1 MRNLS
6 STITHYSL
14 LISHFLMTD
23 VSVVILVGREELH
36 IARCLEKLAALA
48 PRQVFVVESQQE
60 DRTHEIAVE
69 TGRSLKFEVSSLKFE
84 VRSSKSDS
92 LKFEVRSLKSD
103 SLKFEVSSSND
114 SLPTSNFEHR
124 TSNCS
129 STNIKLQTIFHP
141 WPGNQAAQFQWA
153 LDNLPI
159 EANWILRLDADEY
172 LTPELIAEIQE
183 RLPKLPD
190 AVAGIV
196 LRRRHIWRDVWVK
209 RGMYPTRILRLF
221 RRGRGK
227 SDGKLMDEH
236 IVVEGAVVEFEN
248 DFVDHSLIPLEEWE
262 AKHRNYAR
270 REAQSFLAGEKSTG
284 AKGRLKWCYYHL
296 LPSFARPAIYWFRRA
311 IVAGAYFESPQ
322 ARDFTW
328 RHAFWYRSLVEKE
341 IKRLRCSEKGVRTVG
356 EG

>member
-1 MRNLS
+1 
-6 STITHYSL
+6 
-14 LISHFLMTD
+14 MTD

-92 LKFEVRSLKSD
+92 LM
-103 SLKFEVSSSND
+103 FEVSSSND
-114 SLPTSNFEHR
+114 SLPTSNCEHR

-209 RGMYPTRILRLF
+209 RGMYPTRILRIF
-221 RRGRGK
+221 RRGRGR

-236 IVVEGAVVEFEN
+236 ILVDGESVEFQH

-311 IVAGAYFESPQ
+311 IVAGAYFESPE
-322 ARDFTW
+322 ARDFTR
-328 RHAFWYRSLVEKE
+328 RHAFWYRSLVERE
-341 IKRLRCSEKGVRTVG
+341 IRSLKLEV
-356 EG
+356 

>member
-1 MRNLS
+1 
-6 STITHYSL
+6 
-14 LISHFLMTD
+14 MTD
-23 VSVVILVGREELH
+23 ISVIVLVGREERH

-48 PRQVFVVESQQE
+48 PRQVFVVESQHG
-60 DRTHEIAVE
+60 DRTHEVAVE
-69 TGRSLKFEVSSLKFE
+69 TGRSLKFEVRSLKCDSLRCE
-84 VRSSKSDS
+84 VSSSKSD
-92 LKFEVRSLKSD
+92 
-103 SLKFEVSSSND
+103 
-114 SLPTSNFEHR
+114 
-124 TSNCS
+124 
-129 STNIKLQTIFHP
+129 TILYTVFHP

-183 RLPKLPD
+183 RLPKLPN
-190 AVAGIV
+190 AVAGVV

-209 RGMYPTRILRLF
+209 RGMYPTRILRIF
-221 RRGRGK
+221 RRGRGR

-236 IVVEGAVVEFEN
+236 ILVDGESVEFQH
-248 DFVDHSLIPLEEWE
+248 DFVDHSLIPLEDWE

-270 REAQSFLAGEKSTG
+270 REAQSFLSGEKSTG

-311 IVAGAYFESPQ
+311 IVAGAYFESPE

-328 RHAFWYRSLVEKE
+328 RHAFWYRTLVEKE
-341 IKRLRCSEKGVRTVG
+341 IREMKQMRNER
-356 EG
+356 

>member
-1 MRNLS
+1 
-6 STITHYSL
+6 
-14 LISHFLMTD
+14 MTD

-36 IARCLEKLAALA
+36 IARCLEKLAALS
-48 PRQVFVVESQQE
+48 PRQIFVVESLQ
-60 DRTHEIAVE
+60 DGATHALAEKGGATTV
-69 TGRSLKFEVSSLKFE
+69 
-84 VRSSKSDS
+84 
-92 LKFEVRSLKSD
+92 
-103 SLKFEVSSSND
+103 
-114 SLPTSNFEHR
+114 
-124 TSNCS
+124 
-129 STNIKLQTIFHP
+129 FHT

-196 LRRRHIWRDVWVK
+196 LRRRHIWREVWVK

-236 IVVEGAVVEFEN
+236 ILVDGASVEFQH
-248 DFVDHSLIPLEEWE
+248 DFVDHSLIPLEDWE

-284 AKGRLKWCYYHL
+284 VKGRLKWCYYHL

-311 IVAGAYFESPQ
+311 IIGGAYFESAA

-328 RHAFWYRSLVEKE
+328 RHAFWYRTLVERE
-341 IKRLRCSEKGVRTVG
+341 IKSLKLKGWEKVG
-356 EG
+356 N